1 MYCKDTLYPICSL
14 DCKQR
19 LLNLIDSIEAERNSS
34 LPQLYNN
41 EEMKRH
47 FTDAIL
53 LFKSICKLFMKADPT
68 NMNTYTLKSQIMGLE
83 LILNVV
89 EKPGATFLT
98 RPEFINIIKT
108 SLCNGLL
115 KH

>member
-1 MYCKDTLYPICSL
+1 MESE
-14 DCKQR
+14 R
-19 LLNLIDSIEAERNSS
+19 LSS
-34 LPQLYNN
+34 VPQIYNN
-41 EEMKRH
+41 EEMRRH

-89 EKPGATFLT
+89 EKPGPTFLT
-98 RPEFINIIKT
+98 RPEFINIIKV
-108 SLCNGLL
+108 SL
-115 KH
+115 

>member
-1 MYCKDTLYPICSL
+1 M
-14 DCKQR
+14 
-19 LLNLIDSIEAERNSS
+19 IDSIEAERSNS

-47 FTDAIL
+47 FMDAIT
-53 LFKSICKLFMKADPT
+53 LFKSICKLFLKDDAT
-68 NMNTYTLKSQIMGLE
+68 TMNTYSLKSQIMGLE

-98 RPEFINIIKT
+98 RPEFINIIK
-108 SLCNGLL
+108 SHLCKGLL